1 MECSIIP
8 MACKVDMCHDR
19 GTYMCHY
26 VGTYL
31 VGVVP
36 FLAAD
41 LPLHFFGPMSSI
53 AVNNGSDVAKN
64 GTKERQ
70 AMLTNEAVAKAREEG
85 GPEAARAMILES
97 IKEQTDAKKQKA
109 RRENANFTQVYSQGW
124 NRLRELMK
132 KDAQAATLY
141 AFLAEQMG
149 PDGTISASRA
159 TLAQALEIGER
170 TVSRHVKSL
179 EDLGAIIV
187 LKNGTTN
194 VYCLNPAEVWKSFDN
209 AKPYA
214 AFNTRTLVSKAENPW
229 VKKRLA
235 VLLEGQLP
243 KEKTLLDVMEGH
255 EDEGTG
261 IDFNDFADPA
271 E

>member
-1 MECSIIP
+1 M
-8 MACKVDMCHDR
+8 
-19 GTYMCHY
+19 
-26 VGTYL
+26 
-31 VGVVP
+31 
-36 FLAAD
+36 
-41 LPLHFFGPMSSI
+41 
-53 AVNNGSDVAKN
+53 
-64 GTKERQ
+64 
-70 AMLTNEAVAKAREEG
+70 
-85 GPEAARAMILES
+85 
-97 IKEQTDAKKQKA
+97 
-109 RRENANFTQVYSQGW
+109 
-124 NRLRELMK
+124 
-132 KDAQAATLY
+132 
-141 AFLAEQMG
+141 
-149 PDGTISASRA
+149 
-159 TLAQALEIGER
+159 
-170 TVSRHVKSL
+170 SRHVKSL

-243 KEKTLLDVMEGH
+243 KEKTLLDVMEG
-255 EDEGTG
+255 EGDADTG

>member
-1 MECSIIP
+1 
-8 MACKVDMCHDR
+8 
-19 GTYMCHY
+19 
-26 VGTYL
+26 
-31 VGVVP
+31 
-36 FLAAD
+36 
-41 LPLHFFGPMSSI
+41 
-53 AVNNGSDVAKN
+53 
-64 GTKERQ
+64 
-70 AMLTNEAVAKAREEG
+70 MLTNETVAKIRDES
-85 GPEAARAMILES
+85 GPEAVKAAIR
-97 IKEQTDAKKQKA
+97 QDAKERTEEKAQKA
-109 RRENANFTQVYSQGW
+109 RRENKDFTQIYPRGW

-132 KDAQAATLY
+132 KDPQAATLY

-149 PDGTISASRA
+149 PDGSISASRT
-159 TLAQALEIGER
+159 TLAQALDVGER

-214 AFNTRTLVSKAENPW
+214 AFNTRTLVSKSENPF

-235 VLLEGQLP
+235 VLLDGQLP
-243 KEKTLLDVMEGH
+243 KEKTLLDVMEGG
-255 EDEGTG
+255 DDGDTG

>member
-1 MECSIIP
+1 
-8 MACKVDMCHDR
+8 
-19 GTYMCHY
+19 
-26 VGTYL
+26 
-31 VGVVP
+31 
-36 FLAAD
+36 
-41 LPLHFFGPMSSI
+41 
-53 AVNNGSDVAKN
+53 
-64 GTKERQ
+64 
-70 AMLTNEAVAKAREEG
+70 MLTNEAVSQIRSDI
-85 GPEAARAMILES
+85 GPLGEAAVKAAIRKEA
-97 IKEQTDAKKQKA
+97 KEQLEMKGQKA
-109 RRENANFTQVYSQGW
+109 RRENAAFTQVYSQGW

-159 TLAQALEIGER
+159 TLAAALEIGER

-243 KEKTLLDVMEGH
+243 KEKTLLDVMEEGH
-255 EDEGTG
+255 G
-261 IDFNDFADPA
+261 IDFNEMGDGEPLEAFQD
-271 E
+271 